1 MSRSSLFALSLV
13 VLPCLAAWSQDDR
26 VPVGIR
32 AGQEAYQ
39 QAEAQRRA
47 AVGAQVE
54 LNQILRNRLPWM
66 SPYGETIYYAPPG
79 YSVVGGY
86 STPYGTGLTMH
97 RGYGYSPQSYLGAT
111 AAFGPGSYIPYPSL
125 FAWSDPPPPLRQPI
139 GQRQVQ
145 TGPRRWESFP
155 IYADDVEAPAPPPP
169 APRPAPPIEVV
180 PEEPVVKPRRGPREF

>member
-1 MSRSSLFALSLV
+1 MIKPLVLVLVLMASSGLT
-13 VLPCLAAWSQDDR
+13 AWAQDD
-26 VPVGIR
+26 GIPTGIK

-39 QAEAQRRA
+39 QAEAERRA

-54 LNQILRNRLPWM
+54 LNQILRSRVAWP

-86 STPYGTGLTMH
+86 RTAYGTGLTMH
-97 RGYGYSPQSYLGAT
+97 PAYGYSPQSYLGAT

-125 FAWSDPPPPLRQPI
+125 FAWSSPPPPLRQPI

-155 IYADDVEAPAPPPP
+155 IYAEDVEPAVVRPPL
-169 APRPAPPIEVV
+169 APRVVV
-180 PEEPVVKPRRGPREF
+180 PEEPVKPHRGPREF